1 MRGKVGWGILGYTE
15 YLNHNPS
22 GSNST
27 EAKKRIEELE
37 WKKVTTENTI
47 AAYEK
52 YLLLNPDSKY
62 KMEANAIINK
72 IKNEAHLTIIKME
85 EERKKDQSNNKK

>member
-1 MRGKVGWGILGYTE
+1 MDTIEGYTE

-47 AAYEK
+47 AEYEK

-62 KMEANAIINK
+62 KMEAHAIINK